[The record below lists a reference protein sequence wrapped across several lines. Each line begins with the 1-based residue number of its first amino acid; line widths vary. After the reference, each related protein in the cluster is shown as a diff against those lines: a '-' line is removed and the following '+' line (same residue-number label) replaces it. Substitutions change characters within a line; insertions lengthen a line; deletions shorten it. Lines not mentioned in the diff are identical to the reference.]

1 MPMRTHQ
8 PEQSILDYR
17 KQQQIR
23 NAPFLGMAAT
33 AMTGIAAAYLGASL
47 GVHNEIGRYAANF
60 FPDYVAKPFLGLPVY
75 SPLAL
80 GKAFFAFKQYPMM
93 DRAVELALGITAV
106 PTLAMGVWQFVRTG
120 RLQKQMY
127 ETDLHGSAHWATKKE
142 LEQMAL
148 LPPRSLR
155 PARDQTSKRVC
166 YVGGIPD
173 EKDHTQYLQ
182 HAGAEHIIC
191 FAPTRSGKG
200 VGLVLP
206 TLLGGWQ
213 ESVVVHDIKGENY
226 LLTAGWRQSI
236 GQTILKFNPGYG
248 LDDNNGDQG
257 TKAQC
262 CHFNP
267 LEEVRVGTPFEV
279 KDVMNIA
286 TMIVDPDGKGLN
298 DHWQKT
304 GFALLTSVILH
315 VLYAEKDKTLRGVA
329 AFLNDPALQNVD
341 EAFTKMTETE
351 HNPSGKFDRA
361 WRDQYHTD
369 SKVHPVIA
377 QSAKEMLNKAAN
389 EKSGV
394 ISTMMSFLS
403 LYRDPIVAEWTE
415 YSDWSITDL
424 QDAEKPVSLYL
435 VTSPEDKNRLKP
447 LIRLVLNLIASKFTS
462 ENRLTQEKGRMVC
475 IGKHP
480 LLLLLDEF
488 PSLGKMD
495 IFQDAIAFFAGYN
508 VKLFLITQSKSQ
520 LEDEGHGYGKAGGSV
535 IIENCHVRIFYAPN
549 DVTTAE
555 WLSKTLGKKTV
566 PMENTTQSLEGSFL
580 PSPKGQSR
588 SITWQARDLLTP
600 DEVLRLRGPIKQ
612 GSDIVKAGD
621 MIVMVSGFAPVYGR
635 QILYFKNTVFLER
648 AQKSPPAQSEPIRD
662 RKNYRFLGEHGGV
675 LAAKPQDPEPGLDD
689 MDFADEMPAKG
700 DVAEGGAQDGQS
712 GSTSLEQLEA
722 ETTTVEE
729 EEEAATGE
737 VQGDLTQDREV
748 LNVQKDLARL
758 AEMLPP
764 EIKAASGGEDA
775 WRPNATRL
783 DRHEDRRSMDG
794 LLGGKAS

>member
-1 MPMRTHQ
+1 
-8 PEQSILDYR
+8 
-17 KQQQIR
+17 
-23 NAPFLGMAAT
+23 
-33 AMTGIAAAYLGASL
+33 
-47 GVHNEIGRYAANF
+47 
-60 FPDYVAKPFLGLPVY
+60 
-75 SPLAL
+75 
-80 GKAFFAFKQYPMM
+80 
-93 DRAVELALGITAV
+93 
-106 PTLAMGVWQFVRTG
+106 
-120 RLQKQMY
+120 
-127 ETDLHGSAHWATKKE
+127 
-142 LEQMAL
+142 
-148 LPPRSLR
+148 
-155 PARDQTSKRVC
+155 
-166 YVGGIPD
+166 
-173 EKDHTQYLQ
+173 
-182 HAGAEHIIC
+182 
-191 FAPTRSGKG
+191 
-200 VGLVLP
+200 
-206 TLLGGWQ
+206 
-213 ESVVVHDIKGENY
+213 
-226 LLTAGWRQSI
+226 
-236 GQTILKFNPGYG
+236 
-248 LDDNNGDQG
+248 
-257 TKAQC
+257 
-262 CHFNP
+262 
-267 LEEVRVGTPFEV
+267 
-279 KDVMNIA
+279 
-286 TMIVDPDGKGLN
+286 
-298 DHWQKT
+298 
-304 GFALLTSVILH
+304 
-315 VLYAEKDKTLRGVA
+315 
-329 AFLNDPALQNVD
+329 
-341 EAFTKMTETE
+341 
-351 HNPSGKFDRA
+351 
-361 WRDQYHTD
+361 
-369 SKVHPVIA
+369 
-377 QSAKEMLNKAAN
+377 
-389 EKSGV
+389 
-394 ISTMMSFLS
+394 
-403 LYRDPIVAEWTE
+403 
-415 YSDWSITDL
+415 
-424 QDAEKPVSLYL
+424 
-435 VTSPEDKNRLKP
+435 
-447 LIRLVLNLIASKFTS
+447 
-462 ENRLTQEKGRMVC
+462 MVC